1 MREIPW
7 QRSEGPSELR
17 TSPVPAGVLAGAV
30 QVHSSSA
37 ERAESLPSF
46 RGHSAPE
53 NLPRGTICVSATGM
67 AGLGL
72 WSVDLDCSTL
82 RGLHLSPGS
91 EKSAH
96 SVEERWSARRRKGA
110 ATADES
116 MALGE
121 VRGGTEPA
129 GCVAGKGE
137 SELTSPRARRPH
149 EVLCQRAAD
158 T

>member
-1 MREIPW
+1 MREISW

-30 QVHSSSA
+30 QVHSWSA

-82 RGLHLSPGS
+82 RGLRLSQAQRSRRTVWRKGGVPG
-91 EKSAH
+91 AG
-96 SVEERWSARRRKGA
+96 RRRQRP
-110 ATADES
+110 TES